1 MAAPDSDPSVK
12 LLPMRREA
20 EYWYHRSCFTV
31 HRPCTQDD
39 RDATI
44 ALLESLPTDVASRT
58 YVRDHLDNL
67 HQMDTSNITPHE
79 ASTIAQI
86 RADTLKMSLPEMQD
100 PRRSTML
107 KAFHGLKQFKT
118 KWFYHPSVHGNSPA
132 GSPRGSQADN

>member
-1 MAAPDSDPSVK
+1 
-12 LLPMRREA
+12 MRREA

-44 ALLESLPTDVASRT
+44 ALLESLPADVASRT

-118 KWFYHPSVHGNSPA
+118 KWFYHPSVHGDSPA